1 MGLMKVGGVSGS
13 GSVQVVGQECH
24 LGLSVFPPHGHRLP
38 KEQAIQESEVGA
50 AVSFMTQPQE
60 ARPPIS

>member
-38 KEQAIQESEVGA
+38 KEQAIQESDAEEGILA
-50 AVSFMTQPQE
+50 SERTKK
-60 ARPPIS
+60 